1 MNFLSSLLAFIV
13 AIGLLVTIHELG
25 HYLVMRWCGVRVL
38 RFAFGFGKVLWSRQD
53 RAGTEWALCLWP
65 LGGYVKPLDTREAT
79 VVSAA
84 ERAQAFDTQTVGKR
98 IAMVAAGPVANFLL
112 AVLLFWAVFLNG
124 VSEWRPILA
133 QPPAESPAAIAGV
146 QAGDL
151 VTRVEGEVVN
161 SWPAFQW
168 RLLQAVSDEREV
180 SVAVMATHQG
190 QPVAGATDRGL
201 LLKLPADLSLGPE
214 LLASLGLRLAVPD
227 VAPVVGMVQ
236 PDSAAISAGFQ
247 AGDRIERVDGQPVTY
262 WSEVVRAIRA
272 HPEQPMQVQIL
283 RGDQMHLLT
292 LTPRTVEERQPTAG
306 QDAGTVAGVQKIG
319 KAGLGPLQDPA
330 LLEAYRVRQT
340 FGVMQALQAAVSET
354 YDKSRFTLVMLGQML
369 TGKASLDNLSGPVT
383 IATAA
388 GQTARIG
395 VEAFLRFL
403 AVVSLSLGV
412 INLLPLPLLDGGH
425 LMYYFVEILTGKP
438 VSAARQALLQ
448 RFGVVVLG
456 FLMFIALFNDLQ
468 RLFNW

>member
-38 RFAFGFGKVLWSRQD
+38 RFAFGFGKVLWSRKD

-79 VVSAA
+79 IVSAA
-84 ERAQAFDTQTVGKR
+84 DRAQAFDTQTVGKR
-98 IAMVAAGPVANFLL
+98 IAMVAAGPLANFLL
-112 AVLLFWAVFLNG
+112 AILLFWIVFLYG

-133 QPPAESPAAIAGV
+133 QPPAASPAAVAGV

-151 VTRVEGEVVN
+151 VTRVEGEPVN
-161 SWPAFQW
+161 SWPVFQW
-168 RLLQAVSDEREV
+168 RLLQAVSDQREV
-180 SVAVMATHQG
+180 SLAVMATEQG
-190 QPVAGATDRGL
+190 QPVAGATDRGV

-227 VAPVVGMVQ
+227 FAPVVGMVQ
-236 PDSAAISAGFQ
+236 PDSAAVSAGFQ
-247 AGDRIERVDGQPVTY
+247 TGDRIQRMDGQPVTH

-272 HPEQPMQVQIL
+272 HPEQPMPVQIL
-283 RGDQMHLLT
+283 RGDQTRLLT
-292 LTPRTVEERQPTAG
+292 LTPRTVEERPPAAG
-306 QDAGTVAGVQKIG
+306 HDAVTEGGLQKIG
-319 KAGLGPLQDPA
+319 KAGLGPLQDPK
-330 LLEAYRVRQT
+330 LLDAYRVRQT
-340 FGVMQALQAAVSET
+340 FGVMQALQAATAET

-395 VEAFLRFL
+395 LEAFLRFL
-403 AVVSLSLGV
+403 AIVSLSLGV

-438 VSAARQALLQ
+438 VSVDRQALLQ